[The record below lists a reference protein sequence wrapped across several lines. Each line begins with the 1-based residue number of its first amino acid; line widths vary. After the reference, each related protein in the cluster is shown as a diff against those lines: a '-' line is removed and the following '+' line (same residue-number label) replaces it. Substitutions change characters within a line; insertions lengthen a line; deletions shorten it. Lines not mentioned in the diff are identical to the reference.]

1 MIRSGKSVR
10 FTDSEAQRLR
20 EVGLDMNGVTNE
32 DGIEQEL
39 SRWAHTLADERPA
52 LLEKIARELTKE
64 KGVKLP
70 AKLSAIPSSRFQR

>member
-10 FTDSEAQRLR
+10 FTPKETQGLK
-20 EVGLDMNGVTNE
+20 EVGLDMRGVTNQ

-39 SRWAHTLADERPA
+39 SRWAHTLADERPE
-52 LLEKIARELTKE
+52 LLEKIARELAKE

-70 AKLSAIPSSRFQR
+70 AKLSAVPSSRSPR